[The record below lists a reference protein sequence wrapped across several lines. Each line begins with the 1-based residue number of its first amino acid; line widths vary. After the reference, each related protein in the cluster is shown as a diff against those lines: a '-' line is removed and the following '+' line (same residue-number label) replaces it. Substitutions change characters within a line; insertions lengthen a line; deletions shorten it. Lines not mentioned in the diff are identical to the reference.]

1 MNRKHWKGR
10 INTILLH
17 KWHNVLLDIDIYQ
30 NGKFYGPSYG
40 PEFDLLRAFNFFF
53 VTAISTKAQMLATI
67 LVNN

>member
-17 KWHNVLLDIDIYQ
+17 KGHNVLLDIDIYQ

-40 PEFDLLRAFNFFF
+40 PEFDLLRAFNFF
-53 VTAISTKAQMLATI
+53 VCNCYLNKSADASNYLS
-67 LVNN
+67 